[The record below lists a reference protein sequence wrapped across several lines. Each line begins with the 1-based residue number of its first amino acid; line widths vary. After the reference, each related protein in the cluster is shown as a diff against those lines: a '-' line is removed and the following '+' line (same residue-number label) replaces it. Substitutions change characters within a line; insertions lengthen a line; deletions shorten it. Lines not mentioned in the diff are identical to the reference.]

1 MPVGREN
8 LTFPSNRGKP
18 DDYDMKKIVKKL
30 LVNSKGTPRS
40 LVKFLLFDELSK
52 CRSFFEFAVYGSD
65 NLVRSPLRKWVML
78 ETQNPTIHAL
88 NKWPDERRLIIDR
101 GDLENV
107 KNISIVSNKQ
117 TLFLAELLKRHLN
130 SFGFFATIDSKY
142 STETLSDLYLVIC
155 PQAFEELPP
164 PNKRIVYQMEQSISP
179 RWFTREYINVLYN
192 SLAIFDYAKCNKEFL
207 ISKKIPE
214 NQIFYVPLAPSNKS
228 NNTESEIGFL
238 NPIHKVSDVLF
249 YGDLKNKRRQ
259 KYLKELKRHFNIRV
273 ETNLFGAA
281 LHEAI
286 AQTKVVVNI
295 HYYEGAILE
304 STRVC
309 ECLSLGAT
317 VVSEMSSNQGEHLD
331 WEDMVTF
338 TPVGDIQAM
347 IEAIRDCLKEGIHL
361 QSNSENS
368 EFQMR
373 VKLLEAF
380 RSLNMKPSKI

>member
-1 MPVGREN
+1 MK
-8 LTFPSNRGKP
+8 LTFTRNRGRP

-52 CRSFFEFAVYGSD
+52 CRPIFKWAVYGSD
-65 NLVRSPLRKWVML
+65 NLVRSPFRKWVML

-88 NKWPDERRLIIDR
+88 NQWPDERQLIIDR
-101 GDLENV
+101 GDLAKV
-107 KNISIVSNKQ
+107 KNISIISNQQ
-117 TLFLAELLKRHLN
+117 TLFLAEMIQIHLN
-130 SFGFFATIDSKY
+130 SFGFFTTVDSKY
-142 STETLSDLYLVIC
+142 STENFSDLYLVIC
-155 PQAFEELPP
+155 PQAFEVLPP

-179 RWFTREYINVLYN
+179 RWFTREYINILYN
-192 SLAIFDYAKCNKEFL
+192 SLAIFDYAKCNKDFL
-207 ISKKIPE
+207 IGKEIPQ
-214 NQIFYVPLAPSNKS
+214 NQIFYVPLAPLNKS
-228 NNTESEIGFL
+228 YNSGNEGGFV
-238 NPIHKVSDVLF
+238 NQTHKVSDVLF

-259 KYLKELKRHFNIRV
+259 KYLKELKKHFNVRV

-281 LHEAI
+281 LHKAI

-317 VVSEMSSNQGEHLD
+317 VVSEMSQHQGEHFDSEEML
-331 WEDMVTF
+331 TF

-347 IEAIRDCLKEGIHL
+347 SEAIRNCLREGTHR
-361 QSNSENS
+361 QSKPEHS

-373 VKLLEAF
+373 IKLLEAF
-380 RSLNMKPSKI
+380 KSLNIYPSKI

>member
-1 MPVGREN
+1 
-8 LTFPSNRGKP
+8 
-18 DDYDMKKIVKKL
+18 MKKIVKKL

-40 LVKFLLFDELSK
+40 LVKFFLFDELSK
-52 CRSFFEFAVYGSD
+52 CRPFFKWAVYGSD
-65 NLVRSPLRKWVML
+65 NLVRSPLRKWVMMG
-78 ETQNPTIHAL
+78 TQNPPIHAQ
-88 NKWPDERRLIIDR
+88 NKWLDERRLIIDR
-101 GDLENV
+101 GDLQKV
-107 KNISIVSNKQ
+107 KNISIISNQQ
-117 TLFLAELLKRHLN
+117 TVFLAELLKRYLN
-130 SFGFFATIDSKY
+130 SFGFLTSIDSKY

-155 PQAFEELPP
+155 PQAFEALPP
-164 PNKRIVYQMEQSISP
+164 PNRRIVYQMEQSISP
-179 RWFTREYINVLYN
+179 RWFTGEYINILYN

-207 ISKKIPE
+207 VTKKIPA
-214 NQIFYVPLAPSNKS
+214 NQIFYVPLAPLNKS
-228 NNTESEIGFL
+228 HDTENESEFL
-238 NPIHKVSDVLF
+238 NPRHKVSDVLF

-259 KYLKELKRHFNIRV
+259 RYLKELKKHFNVRV

-309 ECLSLGAT
+309 ECLSLGAI
-317 VVSEMSSNQGEHLD
+317 VVSEMSSNQGEHQD
-331 WEDMVTF
+331 WEDMVKF

-347 IEAIRDCLKEGIHL
+347 IEVIRDCLKEGGHR
-361 QSNSENS
+361 QARPERS

-373 VKLLEAF
+373 VNLLKAF

>member
-1 MPVGREN
+1 
-8 LTFPSNRGKP
+8 
-18 DDYDMKKIVKKL
+18 MKKIVKKL

-52 CRSFFEFAVYGSD
+52 CRSFFKWAVYGSD

-101 GDLENV
+101 GALGKV
-107 KNISIVSNKQ
+107 KNISIISNQQ

-130 SFGFFATIDSKY
+130 SFGFFATIDLKY

-155 PQAFEELPP
+155 PQAFEVLPP

-192 SLAIFDYAKCNKEFL
+192 SLAIFDYAKRNKEFL

-214 NQIFYVPLAPSNKS
+214 NQIFYVPLAPLNKS
-228 NNTESEIGFL
+228 NNTENDSELL

-259 KYLKELKRHFNIRV
+259 KYLKELKRHFNVRV

-338 TPVGDIQAM
+338 TPVGDIRAM
-347 IEAIRDCLKEGIHL
+347 IEAIRNCLKVGIHR
-361 QSNSENS
+361 QSKPENS